1 MKNRIASFV
10 LALIIISSFSASAFA
25 QPSVSAESAV
35 LMCAENGKV
44 LFSKNSDSRM
54 SMASTTKIMTS
65 LIAIEAAIPDKEI
78 TVTKEMVSVEGTS
91 MGLVAGD
98 SVSMNELIYGML
110 LQSGNDA
117 AHTVACV
124 LAGSEDGFA
133 KLMNERAA
141 EIGMKN
147 SSFATASGLDR
158 ENHYSTAYD
167 MALLACECIKNPV
180 FASICSK
187 KSARLTYGNP
197 PYARTLTNHNRLLW
211 SYEGC
216 IGLKTGFTKK
226 SGRCLVS
233 AAKRDGITLV
243 AVTLNAPNDWNDHIS
258 MLDYGFSQ
266 LEGFEL
272 SCDLSNIKLP
282 ICGGKQSFVNLRQS
296 FNPIYPADG
305 SGYSC
310 EILIRR
316 FEYAPIKQGAVLG
329 KAVYYSGGRVIA
341 EVPLEASETVER
353 KTVIKAAE
361 NEEKGAFFDLIEK
374 IKELFR
380 GEFRIGR

>member
-1 MKNRIASFV
+1 MKKRIISFV
-10 LALIIISSFSASAFA
+10 VALFAAAGLSFPVYA
-25 QPSVSAESAV
+25 QVDVSAESAI
-35 LMCAENGKV
+35 LMCAENGEI
-44 LFSKNSDSRM
+44 LYSKNSESQM

-91 MGLVAGD
+91 MGLMAGD
-98 SVSMNELIYGML
+98 SVSMKELIYGML

-124 LAGSEDGFA
+124 LAGSEEEFA
-133 KLMNERAA
+133 KLMNKRAA

-147 SSFATASGLDR
+147 TSFATASGLDR

-167 MALLACECIKNPV
+167 MALLAVECIKNPE
-180 FASICSK
+180 FSAICSQ

-211 SYEGC
+211 SYNGC
-216 IGLKTGFTKK
+216 IGMKTGFTKK

-233 AAKRDGITLV
+233 AAKRNGITLI

-258 MLDYGFSQ
+258 MFDYGFSQ
-266 LEGFEL
+266 LEGFSL
-272 SCDLSNIKLP
+272 TCDMSNVRLAV
-282 ICGGKQSFVNLRQS
+282 CGGKQNSVKLRQS
-296 FNPIYPADG
+296 YELVYPADG

-310 EILIRR
+310 EILLRR
-316 FEYAPIKQGAVLG
+316 FEYAPIKEGDILG
-329 KAVYYSGGRVIA
+329 KAVYYSDGKIIA
-341 EVPLEASETVER
+341 EIPVE
-353 KTVIKAAE
+353 AAE
-361 NEEKGAFFDLIEK
+361 SIEREIAVTVQPEEKKGLFSDLIEK
-374 IKELFR
+374 IKDLFR
-380 GEFRIGR
+380 GEL